1 MRSLI
6 KPTVIENIFNDFLK
20 KKKVYAYKKEKIIIP
35 LDIINDKDLLLI
47 LMC

>member
-20 KKKVYAYKKEKIIIP
+20 KKVYAYKKEKTNNP
-35 LDIINDKDLLLI
+35 S
-47 LMC
+47 